1 MKRSLH
7 RIDNV
12 RAQEVPLW
20 SHTLK
25 LAGRVDCVAEFDG
38 KLSIIDFKGSTRRKS
53 PSNITNYFCQATAYS
68 IMWNEMMGEEIDQI
82 VILIS
87 SEDGANQVFVK
98 QPVDYVR
105 ELKRAMEIYN
115 ASKLPTTK
123 ASESLSGRIF

>member
-1 MKRSLH
+1 
-7 RIDNV
+7 
-12 RAQEVPLW
+12 
-20 SHTLK
+20 
-25 LAGRVDCVAEFDG
+25 
-38 KLSIIDFKGSTRRKS
+38 
-53 PSNITNYFCQATAYS
+53 
-68 IMWNEMMGEEIDQI
+68 MWNEMMGEEIDQI

>member
-1 MKRSLH
+1 
-7 RIDNV
+7 
-12 RAQEVPLW
+12 
-20 SHTLK
+20 
-25 LAGRVDCVAEFDG
+25 
-38 KLSIIDFKGSTRRKS
+38 
-53 PSNITNYFCQATAYS
+53 
-68 IMWNEMMGEEIDQI
+68 MWNEMMGEEIDQI

-123 ASESLSGRIF
+123 ASKSLSGRIF

>member
-98 QPVDYVR
+98 KPVDYVR
-105 ELKRAMEIYN
+105 ELHRALELYN
-115 ASKLPTTK
+115 S
-123 ASESLSGRIF
+123 RR